1 MIQTTSPLKS
11 EALGELRWDP
21 AGIPSFPAIALK
33 ALNLMAGTDSSL
45 LNLCNLIR
53 SDPAISIAVLRIAN
67 SPLVAFSR
75 NITSVVQASMLLG
88 FQRLRSVIITVS
100 LKAYLEASF
109 TPLMTSCWRHSVA
122 TAIIAERSAKA
133 AFLDNDFGYSGGILH
148 DIGRLGLATL
158 MQDSY
163 AAIVEHG
170 ADGPEDVLQLEQE
183 HCGIDHC
190 QAGRSLATSWHLPEA
205 FLAITACHH
214 DREAPLLS
222 TAALIPP
229 SCALAET
236 LGFFVVPYR
245 YSRDYSDVLDDF
257 PMSVRK
263 SFPAA
268 KELATEITEAIKVID
283 SV

>member
-11 EALGELRWDP
+11 EIAPGMRWDP
-21 AGIPSFPAIALK
+21 ASIPPFPAIALK

-53 SDPAISIAVLRIAN
+53 SDPAVSIAVLRIAN

-109 TPLMTSCWRHSVA
+109 SPLMTLCWRHSVA
-122 TAIIAERSAKA
+122 TAIIAERGAKA
-133 AFLDNDFGYSGGILH
+133 AFLDNDFAYSAGILH
-148 DIGRLGLATL
+148 DIGRLGLVTL
-158 MQDSY
+158 MQDGFAS
-163 AAIVEHG
+163 IVDRG
-170 ADGPEDVLQLEQE
+170 ADGPEDVLQREQE
-183 HCGIDHC
+183 YCGIDLPTRTVTR
-190 QAGRSLATSWHLPEA
+190 QRMAPSRSDPGHHVVPSRPRSAPVKHGC
-205 FLAITACHH
+205 TA
-214 DREAPLLS
+214 S
-222 TAALIPP
+222 P
-229 SCALAET
+229 SCAMADA

-245 YSRDYSDVLDDF
+245 YSREYSDMFNDL
-257 PMSVRK
+257 PISVRE
-263 SFPAA
+263 SFPADA
-268 KELATEITEAIKVID
+268 EELAAEITQAIQVID